1 MKPNALCNS
10 GFEMPTSEIAAFHL
24 HRSTTAYL
32 LTYLL
37 TYLWSLLVLFVFSMF
52 SVGTRGGPPRIVK
65 LKNTRV
71 STKTKRFYLT
81 ENAQR
86 K

>member
-37 TYLWSLLVLFVFSMF
+37 TYLLMVSVGLFVFF
-52 SVGTRGGPPRIVK
+52 SVLGRDAGRPSQDSEI
-65 LKNTRV
+65 
-71 STKTKRFYLT
+71 
-81 ENAQR
+81 
-86 K
+86 